1 MARAPRFRY
10 HEKFEPD
17 YNPYGNT
24 LTERQQRIIRGI
36 DIHSV
41 SKNELTVLI
50 RKLEKMGDEE
60 SLLLVYDM
68 YDELLNPT
76 EECKYTIEESKAI
89 IQSLA
94 PWKIKW

>member
-1 MARAPRFRY
+1 
-10 HEKFEPD
+10 
-17 YNPYGNT
+17 